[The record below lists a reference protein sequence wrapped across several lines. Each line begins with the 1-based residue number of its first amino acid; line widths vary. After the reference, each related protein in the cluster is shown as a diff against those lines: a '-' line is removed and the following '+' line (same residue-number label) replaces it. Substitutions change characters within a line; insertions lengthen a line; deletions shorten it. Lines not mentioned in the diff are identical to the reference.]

1 MRRCGESHDDDGGQR
16 KGDEMSDTN
25 HVVICGRLTR
35 DAELKFIPSGTAV
48 AKASIAVNRYAGQNK
63 DEEVSFFDVTIWGKQ
78 AEGLNQ
84 YLTKGKQVVISGE
97 LKQERWEK
105 DGQARS
111 RVEIVARQIQL
122 VGSKDDKSE
131 KREEPKKQE
140 KYQGP
145 GPEDFQDDTD
155 EIPF

>member
-1 MRRCGESHDDDGGQR
+1 
-16 KGDEMSDTN
+16 MSDIN
-25 HVVICGRLTR
+25 KVFIIGRLTR
-35 DAELKFIPSGTAV
+35 DSELKYTTNGTAV
-48 AKASIAVNRYAGQNK
+48 AKFSIAANRYAK
-63 DEEVSFFDVTIWGKQ
+63 DREEVSFFDVTVWSKQ
-78 AEGLNQ
+78 AESLNP
-84 YLTKGKQVVISGE
+84 YLTKGKQVAIEGE
-97 LKQERWEK
+97 LRQERWEK

-131 KREEPKKQE
+131 PKRSEPKKQE
-140 KYQGP
+140 RYQGP

>member
-1 MRRCGESHDDDGGQR
+1 
-16 KGDEMSDTN
+16 MSDIN
-25 HVVICGRLTR
+25 QVVICGRLTR
-35 DAELKFIPSGTAV
+35 DSELKFTTGGTAV
-48 AKASIAVNRYAGQNK
+48 ARASVAVNRYAGQNK
-63 DEEVSFFDVTIWGKQ
+63 DDEVSFFDVIIWGKQ

-105 DGQARS
+105 EGQKQS
-111 RVEIVARQIQL
+111 RVEIVARSIQL
-122 VGSKDDKSE
+122 VGSKDEKSE
-131 KREEPKKQE
+131 PKKEEPKKQE

-145 GPEDFQDDTD
+145 GPEDFQDDAD

>member
-1 MRRCGESHDDDGGQR
+1 
-16 KGDEMSDTN
+16 MSDTN
-25 HVVICGRLTR
+25 HVVICGRLTM
-35 DAELKFIPSGTAV
+35 DAELKFIPTGTAV

-131 KREEPKKQE
+131 PKREEPKKQE
-140 KYQGP
+140 RYQGP
-145 GPEDFQDDTD
+145 GPEDFQDDAD